1 MDIGYDQ
8 FRRLTD
14 RGMSAGGVRARMR
27 VRMCDRERKGERE
40 SQKEM
45 ERTALICLI
54 FDINWWGSYG
64 ME

>member
-40 SQKEM
+40 S
-45 ERTALICLI
+45 
-54 FDINWWGSYG
+54 
-64 ME
+64 